1 MRPTLELGLASK
13 TIEIFFFDA
22 GGGHRN
28 AMHALSQLL
37 SHKHPDW
44 TIVPVDLQTLL
55 EPIDPVNRLTRRLTG
70 SLNRLLLPVAPN
82 MKLPPWQAQDIYN
95 SALKRGTTRGLG
107 AILPI
112 LQGFVRRYQ
121 PEIEQILVDRWRDPA
136 TARPDL
142 VLSVIPNFNRV
153 MFCAL
158 RAFAADIPYA
168 TVITDMVDY
177 PPHFWME
184 DQDQF
189 VICGT
194 PKAAKQARATG
205 FFSEEKIFEVS
216 GMILKDA
223 FYRPAQPGGPTRTS
237 LGLAEGRPTAL
248 IMFGGNGSLRATQ
261 TILGQFEK
269 ADLGIQSIVM
279 CGRNTRLLESLK
291 GRPGC
296 HPVGFVNNVADY
308 MRIADFFIGKP
319 GPGSLSEAVHMGCP
333 VIVERNANTLPQERA
348 NVEWVRDNGLGIVV
362 RSFRADIASAGARM
376 IRDLAN
382 YRANIAANI
391 PDNRAVFEI
400 TAILENIVAGQYSS
414 RHWAGKAGAVEQ
426 DRSADARKIRG

>member
-1 MRPTLELGLASK
+1 MCLAAK
-13 TIEIFFFDA
+13 TIEIFYFDA

-28 AMHALSQLL
+28 AMHALCWLIAAR
-37 SHKHPDW
+37 HPDRRV
-44 TIVPVDLQTLL
+44 VPVDLQRLL
-55 EPIDPVNRLTRRLTG
+55 EPIDPVNRLTRRLNG
-70 SLNRLLLPVAPN
+70 SLQRLLVPVAPN
-82 MKLPPWQAQDIYN
+82 FQIATWQAQDIYN
-95 SALKRGTTRGLG
+95 TALKRGTTRGLG

-112 LQGFVRRYQ
+112 LQGFVRRYAQ
-121 PEIEQILVDRWRDPA
+121 EIEQILVDRWRNPE
-136 TARPDL
+136 TPRPDL

-205 FFSEEKIFEVS
+205 FYAEDRIFEVS
-216 GMILKDA
+216 GMILKES
-223 FYRPAQPGGPTRTS
+223 FYQFSGPESPTLAG
-237 LGLAEGRPTAL
+237 LGLTEGKPTAL
-248 IMFGGNGSLRATQ
+248 IMFGGNGSFRATQ

-269 ADLGIQSIVM
+269 ARLDLQAIVM
-279 CGRNTRLLESLK
+279 CGNNRRLLDSLE
-291 GRPGC
+291 GRRGV
-296 HPVGFVNNVADY
+296 HAVGFVDNVADY

-333 VIVERNANTLPQERA
+333 VIVERNASTLPQERA

-362 RSFRADIASAGARM
+362 RSFRKDIATAGERM
-376 IRDLAN
+376 LRDLDR
-382 YRANIAANI
+382 YKANIAANI

-400 TAILENIVAGQYSS
+400 VDILDRILSTDDK
-414 RHWAGKAGAVEQ
+414 RRRLKA
-426 DRSADARKIRG
+426 SALSA

>member
-1 MRPTLELGLASK
+1 MAPK

-28 AMHALSQLL
+28 AMHALSQQL
-37 SHKHPDW
+37 SHRHPDW
-44 TIVPVDLQTLL
+44 TIVPVDLQALL

-82 MKLPPWQAQDIYN
+82 VKLPPWQAQDIYN
-95 SALKRGTTRGLG
+95 SALKSGTTRGLG

-121 PEIEQILVDRWRDPA
+121 QEIEQILLDRWRDPR
-136 TARPDL
+136 TTRPDL

-158 RAFAADIPYA
+158 RAYAADIPYA
-168 TVITDMVDY
+168 TVVTDLVDY

-189 VICGT
+189 MICGT
-194 PKAAKQARATG
+194 PKAVRQARATG
-205 FFSEEKIFEVS
+205 YYAEAKILEVS
-216 GMILKDA
+216 GMILKEA
-223 FYRPAQPGGPTRTS
+223 FYRPAQPDSPTRAS
-237 LGLAEGRPTAL
+237 LGLAPDRPTAL
-248 IMFGGNGSLRATQ
+248 IMFGGNGSFRATQ

-269 ADLGIQSIVM
+269 LDPAIQSIVM
-279 CGRNTRLLESLK
+279 CGRNGRLLESLK
-291 GRPGC
+291 RRPGC

-308 MRIADFFIGKP
+308 MRLADFFIGKP

-333 VIVERNANTLPQERA
+333 VIIERNANTLPQERA
-348 NVEWVRDNGLGIVV
+348 NVEWVRDNGIGIVI
-362 RSFRADIASAGARM
+362 RSFRTDIAGAGTRM

-382 YRANIAANI
+382 YKANIAANI
-391 PDNRAVFEI
+391 PRNRAVFEI
-400 TAILENIVAGQYSS
+400 TDILESIVIGSQSS
-414 RHWAGKAGAVEQ
+414 RDWTDPALRA
-426 DRSADARKIRG
+426 

>member
-1 MRPTLELGLASK
+1 LAAK
-13 TIEIFFFDA
+13 NIEIIYFDA

-28 AMHALSQLL
+28 AMHALSRLIAIR
-37 SHKHPDW
+37 HPSW
-44 TIVPVDLQTLL
+44 HVVPVDLQQLL

-70 SLNRLLLPVAPN
+70 SLQRLLVPVAPN
-82 MKLPPWQAQDIYN
+82 FQMATWQAQDIYN

-112 LQGFVRRYQ
+112 LQGFVRRYAQ
-121 PEIEQILVDRWRDPA
+121 EIEQILVDRWRDPG

-153 MFCAL
+153 IFCAL

-184 DQDQF
+184 DQDQ
-189 VICGT
+189 VIICGT
-194 PKAAKQARATG
+194 PKAAKQARNTG
-205 FFSEEKIFEVS
+205 YYAEDRIFQVS
-216 GMILKDA
+216 GMILKES
-223 FYRPAQPGGPTRTS
+223 FYGQPGTDTPTLEN
-237 LGLAEGRPTAL
+237 LGLTPGKPTAL

-269 ADLGIQSIVM
+269 SRLDVQSIVM
-279 CGRNTRLLESLK
+279 CGNNKNLLKGLK
-291 GRPGC
+291 GRRGC
-296 HPVGFVNNVADY
+296 HAVGFVNNVADY

-333 VIVERNANTLPQERA
+333 VIVERNASTLPQERA

-362 RSFRADIASAGARM
+362 RSFRKDIAAAGERM
-376 IRDLAN
+376 LRDLDR
-382 YRANIAANI
+382 YKANIEANI
-391 PDNRAVFEI
+391 PENQAVFEI
-400 TAILENIVAGQYSS
+400 VDILERIVT
-414 RHWAGKAGAVEQ
+414 R
-426 DRSADARKIRG
+426 RSAPRQRNAPSLAFGG

>member
-1 MRPTLELGLASK
+1 MAPK

-28 AMHALSQLL
+28 AMHALSQQLAAR
-37 SHKHPDW
+37 HPDW
-44 TIVPVDLQTLL
+44 TIVPVDLQALL

-70 SLNRLLLPVAPN
+70 SLNRLLVPVAPN
-82 MKLPPWQAQDIYN
+82 FSLPHWQAQDIYN
-95 SALKRGTTRGLG
+95 NALKRGTTRGLG

-121 PEIEQILVDRWRDPA
+121 QEIEQILVDRWRDPD

-184 DQDQF
+184 EQDQ
-189 VICGT
+189 VMICGT
-194 PKAAKQARATG
+194 PKAARQARATG
-205 FFSEEKIFEVS
+205 FYAEHKIFEVS

-223 FYRPAQPGGPTRTS
+223 FYRPAPADGPTLSS

-269 ADLGIQSIVM
+269 AGLDVQSIVM
-279 CGRNTRLLESLK
+279 CGRNERLRKSLES
-291 GRPGC
+291 RPNC
-296 HPVGFVNNVADY
+296 HAVGFVDNVADY
-308 MRIADFFIGKP
+308 MRIAHFFIGKP

-333 VIVERNANTLPQERA
+333 VIVERNADTLPQERA
-348 NVEWVRDNGLGIVV
+348 NVEWIRDNGLGIVV
-362 RSFRADIASAGARM
+362 RSFRRDIAAAGARM
-376 IRDLAN
+376 IRDLPN
-382 YRANIAANI
+382 YGANIAANI
-391 PDNRAVFEI
+391 PDNSAVFEI
-400 TAILENIVAGQYSS
+400 CDVLERLVQQRQMAF
-414 RHWAGKAGAVEQ
+414 AGKPALIA
-426 DRSADARKIRG
+426 

>member
-1 MRPTLELGLASK
+1 MAAK
-13 TIEIFFFDA
+13 VIEIVYFDA

-28 AMHALSQLL
+28 AMHALSRLIATQ
-37 SHKHPDW
+37 HPEW
-44 TIVPVDLQTLL
+44 QVVPVDLQQLL

-70 SLNRLLLPVAPN
+70 SLQRLLVPVAPN
-82 MKLPPWQAQDIYN
+82 FQMATWQAQDIYN
-95 SALKRGTTRGLG
+95 SALKSGTTRGLG

-112 LQGFVRRYQ
+112 LQGFVRRYSQ
-121 PEIEQILVDRWRDPA
+121 EIEQILVDRWRDPK

-205 FFSEEKIFEVS
+205 YYADAKIFEVS
-216 GMILKDA
+216 GMILKES
-223 FYRPAQPGGPTRTS
+223 FYRPPGADRPTLAG
-237 LGLAEGRPTAL
+237 LGLTEGKPTAL
-248 IMFGGNGSLRATQ
+248 IMFGGNGSFRATQ

-269 ADLGIQSIVM
+269 ARLDLQSIVM
-279 CGRNTRLLESLK
+279 CGNNRNLLASLK
-291 GRPGC
+291 GRRGV
-296 HPVGFVNNVADY
+296 HPVGFVDNVADY
-308 MRIADFFIGKP
+308 MRISDFFIGKP
-319 GPGSLSEAVHMGCP
+319 GPGSLSEAVHMDCP
-333 VIVERNANTLPQERA
+333 VIIERNASTLPQERA
-348 NVEWVRDNGLGIVV
+348 NVEWVRDNGLGIVI
-362 RSFRADIASAGARM
+362 RSFRKDIATAGERM
-376 IRDLAN
+376 LRDLDR
-382 YRANIAANI
+382 YKANIAANV

-400 TAILENIVAGQYSS
+400 VDILGEIVD
-414 RHWAGKAGAVEQ
+414 
-426 DRSADARKIRG
+426 DRVGHHMGPALIAL